1 MKRMKQFCSLLLAGA
16 ILATSV
22 APTTVSAAAWRKNS
36 VGWWYQEDNG
46 SYPANQWKAI
56 NGNWYWFNR
65 NGYMVTGWQN
75 IGGSWYY
82 FQSSGAMIG
91 QGWHVINGSWYYM
104 YASGAMASNT
114 WIGDSYV
121 NGSGAWVPGKTRIQ
135 AGWVKSG
142 NRWWYRHAD
151 GSYTK
156 NGWEKI
162 GSDWY
167 LFDSAGWMLTGW
179 QYVGG
184 SWYYLQASGAM
195 YGEGWH
201 QINGDWYYMYAD
213 GVMAANTWI
222 GNYYVN
228 SSGVRI
234 DATNGVY
241 LLDLVKPYV
250 TPYHYEEYMDK
261 SFKMGG
267 KCYTNGFT
275 CMGYGD
281 VNEGNVTYFNLNGE
295 YSQISFTIG
304 VLDEHFNGDSSDKVT
319 FRVIADGKEV
329 DRYTM
334 KYGDLPVTRTVSIK
348 NCKQLKI
355 SVYSYQS
362 TAFYDGYYGLAEI
375 KVKK

>member
-16 ILATSV
+16 ILVTSV

-121 NGSGAWVPGKTRIQ
+121 NGNGAWVPGKTRIQ

-201 QINGDWYYMYAD
+201 AIDGSWYYMYSN

-222 GNYYVN
+222 GDYYVN
-228 SSGVRI
+228 GSGVRI
-234 DATNGVY
+234 DTSQGIY
-241 LLDLVKPYV
+241 LMDVLKPYI
-250 TPYHYEEYMDK
+250 TPDEGWRYEEYVSR
-261 SFKMGG
+261 SFAMAGDQ
-267 KCYTNGFT
+267 YTNGFI
-275 CMGYGD
+275 CKSDG
-281 VNEGNVTYFNLNGE
+281 VQSVYFNLAAK
-295 YSQISFTIG
+295 YKKLSFIVG
-304 VLDEHFNGDSSDKVT
+304 NLDGAQVYGDTTYV
-319 FRVIADGKEV
+319 RILADGKQVASYQVQE
-329 DRYTM
+329 
-334 KYGDLPVTRTVSIK
+334 GDLPTTHEVSIN
-348 NCKQLKI
+348 NCKQLRI
-355 SVYSYQS
+355 VVDS
-362 TAFYDGYYGLAEI
+362 GNHYGGWVGIAEL
-375 KVKK
+375 KVKR